1 MRSGCYALVLVGL
14 LAATAIADEP
24 FHPPATQ
31 SERALNATLR
41 AADNDR
47 DQLDNLLAGRG
58 DPHFKKTF
66 DYSPRLTDALMKAI
80 AAEETALVMKDCGGR
95 YMEGDICGLDYS
107 PITCGQD
114 ESNAYLYRT
123 EQDDG
128 HMAVISYGA
137 SKNQKPI
144 ATYRVTL
151 VADRW
156 KIDGVKCEE
165 GAAFNFK

>member
-1 MRSGCYALVLVGL
+1 MRSGYCAFALVGL
-14 LAATAIADEP
+14 FSAPAIADAL
-24 FHPPATQ
+24 FHTPATS
-31 SERALNATLR
+31 SEKALNATLR
-41 AADNDR
+41 ASDKDND
-47 DQLDNLLAGRG
+47 LLGNLLGGRG

-80 AAEETALVMKDCGGR
+80 VAEEVALVKKDCGGH
-95 YMEGDICGLDYS
+95 YTEGDICGLDYS

-114 ESNAYLYRT
+114 NSNAYLYRT

-128 HMAVISYGA
+128 HTAVITYNA
-137 SKNQKPI
+137 SKNEKPI

-151 VADRW
+151 VVDRW
-156 KIDGVKCEE
+156 KIDGVKCSD